1 MKSLSLVLGV
11 TLASISSFAGSS
23 GSLDGRSYCRTVISD
38 GYFGQPK
45 GERQHCISFKNG
57 VATDNSNTFFGNPP
71 KRYPYATRGLQVMFD
86 NSTYSLSA
94 QKTMLKTIRGS
105 TTAGT
110 VFKLVVK

>member
-1 MKSLSLVLGV
+1 MKSVILALGM
-11 TLASISSFAGSS
+11 TLASVSSFAGSV
-23 GSLDGRSYCRTVISD
+23 GSLDGKSFCRTVISD

-71 KRYPYATRGLQVMFD
+71 KRFPYATRGLQVMFD
-86 NSTYSLSA
+86 NSTYTLSA
-94 QKTMLKTIRGS
+94 RKTMMKTVRGS